1 MKIGFIGTGNMG
13 TAILEGYIAANPG
26 SEKAIFAYDRDR
38 DRLKSVREQ
47 TGIQACDSII
57 TVVENSDI
65 LLLAVKPDT
74 FGKVLE
80 EMAAAMDWEKKIIV
94 SIAAGVTLSYV
105 IEQCRENSGVD
116 SDEDN
121 FPCKVVRVMPNTPA
135 LITKGMSALT
145 RNAWVSDEEMEMVM
159 RIFRGIGK
167 AEQVEEKLMDCV
179 VGISGSSPAYVYIFI
194 EALADG
200 AVALGMNR
208 KQAYTFAA
216 QAVAGSAEMVL
227 QTGLHPGE
235 LKDRVCSPGG
245 ATIEAVE
252 SLERNGFRNAVIDAM
267 KSAADKSA
275 QMTK

>member
-13 TAILEGYIAANPG
+13 TAILEGYIMANPG

-38 DRLKSVREQ
+38 ERLKSVSEKA
-47 TGIQACDSII
+47 GIQACDSIA
-57 TVVENSDI
+57 TLVGKSDI

-74 FGKVLE
+74 FGKVLHE
-80 EMAAAMDWEKKIIV
+80 IAPAMDWEKKIIV
-94 SIAAGVTLSYV
+94 SIAAGITLNYIV
-105 IEQCRENSGVD
+105 EQCRENSGVA
-116 SDEDN
+116 SGEEN
-121 FPCKVVRVMPNTPA
+121 FRCKVVRVMPNTPA
-135 LITKGMSALT
+135 LIGKGMSALT
-145 RNAWVSDEEMEMVM
+145 RNAWVSDEEMEVVM

-167 AEQVEEKLMDCV
+167 AEQVDEKLMDCV
-179 VGISGSSPAYVYIFI
+179 VGVSGSSPAYVYIFI
-194 EALADG
+194 EAMADG

-208 KQAYTFAA
+208 KQAYAFAA

-252 SLERNGFRNAVIDAM
+252 ALEQNGFRSAVIDAVR
-267 KSAADKSA
+267 AAAEKSA

>member
-13 TAILEGYIAANPG
+13 TAILEGYIMANPG

-38 DRLKSVREQ
+38 DRLKSVSEH
-47 TGIQACDSII
+47 TGIQACDSIV

-74 FGKVLE
+74 FGKVLQ
-80 EMAAAMDWEKKIIV
+80 EMATAMDLEKKTIV
-94 SIAAGVTLSYV
+94 SIAAGVTLNYV
-105 IEQCRENSGVD
+105 IEQCRENSGVV
-116 SDEDN
+116 SDEGN
-121 FPCKVVRVMPNTPA
+121 FRCKVVRVMPNTPA
-135 LITKGMSALT
+135 LIGKGMSALT
-145 RNAWVSDEEMEMVM
+145 RNEWVSDEEMEMVM
-159 RIFRGIGK
+159 RIFRGIGM

-208 KQAYTFAA
+208 KQAYAFAA

-252 SLERNGFRNAVIDAM
+252 SLEQNGFRSAVIDAV
-267 KSAADKSA
+267 KSAAAKSEL
-275 QMTK
+275 MTK

>member
-13 TAILEGYIAANPG
+13 TAIMEGYIMANPG
-26 SEKAIFAYDRDR
+26 SEKAIFAYDRDG
-38 DRLKSVREQ
+38 DRLKSVSEH
-47 TGIQACDSII
+47 TGIQACDSIA

-80 EMAAAMDWEKKIIV
+80 EMAAAMEWEKKLIV
-94 SIAAGVTLSYV
+94 SIAAGVTLNYV
-105 IEQCRENSGVD
+105 IEQCRKNSGSE
-116 SDEDN
+116 SDEEN
-121 FPCKVVRVMPNTPA
+121 FRCKVVRVMPNTPA
-135 LITKGMSALT
+135 LIGKGMSALT

-179 VGISGSSPAYVYIFI
+179 VGVSGSSPAYVYMFI

-208 KQAYTFAA
+208 KQAYAFAA

-252 SLERNGFRNAVIDAM
+252 SLEQNGFRSAVIDAV

-275 QMTK
+275 LMTK